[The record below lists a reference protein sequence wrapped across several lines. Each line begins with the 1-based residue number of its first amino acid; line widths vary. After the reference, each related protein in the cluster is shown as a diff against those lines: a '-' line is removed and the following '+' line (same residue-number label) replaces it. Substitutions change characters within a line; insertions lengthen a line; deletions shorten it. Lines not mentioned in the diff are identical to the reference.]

1 MTAILILVLLLYMY
15 AYAREVRPS
24 MATLVKRDF
33 SGFAVRAEK
42 RVKEEKLLK
51 LPASLREYVATYDGD
66 YAAAGL
72 AAVLDMLGL
81 DSPAVADKAVRE
93 YCRKY
98 HRTYIDK
105 TGQEVDGID
114 LPLWPRPAA
123 VRFAVENDKPFGGAW
138 YTVAIALSKATR
150 EQARRLLDI
159 VASIT
164 PSQTPKLIKTVK
176 V

>member
-1 MTAILILVLLLYMY
+1 MAI
-15 AYAREVRPS
+15 
-24 MATLVKRDF
+24 VKRDF

-42 RVKEEKLLK
+42 QAKEGKLL
-51 LPASLREYVATYDGD
+51 LSAPLREYVSVYDGD

-72 AAVLDMLGL
+72 AACMDMLGL

-98 HRTYIDK
+98 HKTYLTK
-105 TGQEVDGID
+105 TGEEVDGID

-123 VRFAVENDKPFGGAW
+123 VRFAVENDKPLGGGW

-150 EQARRLLDI
+150 EQSKRLLDI
-159 VASIT
+159 VASM
-164 PSQTPKLIKTVK
+164 SPKTLRAVK
-176 V
+176 VVKS

>member
-1 MTAILILVLLLYMY
+1 
-15 AYAREVRPS
+15 

-42 RVKEEKLLK
+42 QVKEEKLLK

-72 AAVLDMLGL
+72 AACMDMLGL
-81 DSPAVADKAVRE
+81 DSPVVVDRAIRE

-98 HRTYIDK
+98 HKSYVDK
-105 TGQEVDGID
+105 TGQEIDGID

-123 VRFAVENDKPFGGAW
+123 VRFAIENDRPLGGAW

-150 EQARRLLDI
+150 EQSKRLLDI
-159 VASIT
+159 VDAMK
-164 PSQTPKLIKTVK
+164 PKTVKTVK
-176 V
+176 VIKV

>member
-1 MTAILILVLLLYMY
+1 
-15 AYAREVRPS
+15 

-33 SGFAVRAEK
+33 TGFAIRAEK
-42 RVKEEKLLK
+42 QVKEEKLLK

-81 DSPAVADKAVRE
+81 DSPVVADRAVRE

-98 HRTYIDK
+98 HKTYLTK
-105 TGQEVDGID
+105 TGEEVDGID

-123 VRFAVENDKPFGGAW
+123 VRFAIENDRPLGGAW

-150 EQARRLLDI
+150 EQSKRLLDI
-159 VASIT
+159 VASMS
-164 PSQTPKLIKTVK
+164 PKTPKLVK
-176 V
+176 AVKS

>member
-1 MTAILILVLLLYMY
+1 MAI
-15 AYAREVRPS
+15 
-24 MATLVKRDF
+24 VKRDF
-33 SGFAVRAEK
+33 TGFAIRTEK
-42 RVKEEKLLK
+42 APKEERLLK

-81 DSPAVADKAVRE
+81 DSPIVADRAIRE

-98 HRTYIDK
+98 HKSYIDK
-105 TGQEVDGID
+105 TGQVVDGID

-123 VRFAVENDKPFGGAW
+123 VRFAVENDQPFGGGW
-138 YTVAIALSKATR
+138 YTLAIGLSKATR
-150 EQARRLLDI
+150 EQSKRLLDI
-159 VASIT
+159 VDAMR
-164 PSQTPKLIKTVK
+164 PKTTKLVKTVK

>member
-1 MTAILILVLLLYMY
+1 MAI
-15 AYAREVRPS
+15 
-24 MATLVKRDF
+24 VKRDF

-42 RVKEEKLLK
+42 QAREEKLLR
-51 LPASLREYVATYDGD
+51 LPAPLREYVATYDGD

-81 DSPAVADKAVRE
+81 DSPVVADRAIRE

-105 TGQEVDGID
+105 TGQEIDGID

-123 VRFAVENDKPFGGAW
+123 VRYSIENDKPLGGGW
-138 YTVAIALSKATR
+138 YTVAIALSKASR
-150 EQARRLLDI
+150 DQALRLLDI
-159 VASIT
+159 VASM
-164 PSQTPKLIKTVK
+164 SSKTLKAVK
-176 V
+176 VVKS